1 MRQAVRKKVTSLALF
16 CAFHSSHRPFVSL
29 QPIRYPIE
37 FPCPLE
43 TAPCSTGRCRVL
55 GAKSAPGK
63 LGSHRPIQRLQSYHC
78 WAAAPSCCSKVNSNL
93 RRLLE
98 AHLKSTGCQGLLS
111 LRTCPPGARV
121 SDRRGPVV
129 PRVQEPVAHRQ
140 RKHHGNRLGVVA
152 REEVRQ
158 PHPAD
163 IFCGEHEA
171 RVPGLDGAVRTT
183 EGMQT

>member
-1 MRQAVRKKVTSLALF
+1 MQHWSL
-16 CAFHSSHRPFVSL
+16 SSSGCEISPWQIGQSSSNSEAPEL
-29 QPIRYPIE
+29 
-37 FPCPLE
+37 PL
-43 TAPCSTGRCRVL
+43 L
-55 GAKSAPGK
+55 G
-63 LGSHRPIQRLQSYHC
+63 
-78 WAAAPSCCSKVNSNL
+78 CCSKLLLQSEL
-93 RRLLE
+93 KPEALLE